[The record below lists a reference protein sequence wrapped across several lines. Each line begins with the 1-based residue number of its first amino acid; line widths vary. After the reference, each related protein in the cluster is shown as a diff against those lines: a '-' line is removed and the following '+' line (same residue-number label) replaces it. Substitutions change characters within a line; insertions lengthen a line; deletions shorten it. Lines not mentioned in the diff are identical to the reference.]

1 MAKPKKQVTKVKDSD
16 FVFTSFQPSDQV
28 TGSAFMLEIPREG
41 LKILIDAGMFQDSR
55 YNVKQAFDINKRKVN
70 KIPWRELTHVI
81 ISHAHA
87 DHCAVLPLACV
98 PELQFE
104 GKIICTEASQPLI
117 ILNTKDC
124 AFVMDS
130 QAKAW
135 NKANPKKPVLPLFTM
150 EHAEALTQRLQG
162 YRYYENIPLTPNVS
176 VQLVPTGH
184 LLGDCSIIITYMI
197 DEWTTRRIF
206 YSGDTNAWTN
216 TPRPFT
222 KQFDTERIYDCDT
235 VICESTYGTRLHE
248 PMDVVGRL
256 EKIIKERCIE
266 QKHVLFI
273 PSFAIG
279 RSAQV
284 CYYLKQVFD
293 KHPEWDKLNLPIY
306 LAGKMLLSSFN
317 TYGNPY
323 MQRHFMDEEW
333 SDTGIFNWGRIQKID
348 NFPEVE
354 EKLIDSKP
362 KIIIASSGMVTG
374 GYSTYLA
381 QQLVG
386 RERVTILMSG
396 YVGEGTIGR
405 AILDTKDKDKKVVSI
420 QGVKYNVRCNIEDRL
435 SLSGHGDYKQLTT
448 LITKSMNQNKLKRV
462 IIVHGG
468 AEERKH
474 MMEEVSKLSNAEVMT
489 MQEEEQIR
497 F

>member
-1 MAKPKKQVTKVKDSD
+1 
-16 FVFTSFQPSDQV
+16 
-28 TGSAFMLEIPREG
+28 
-41 LKILIDAGMFQDSR
+41 
-55 YNVKQAFDINKRKVN
+55 
-70 KIPWRELTHVI
+70 
-81 ISHAHA
+81 
-87 DHCAVLPLACV
+87 
-98 PELQFE
+98 
-104 GKIICTEASQPLI
+104 
-117 ILNTKDC
+117 
-124 AFVMDS
+124 
-130 QAKAW
+130 
-135 NKANPKKPVLPLFTM
+135 
-150 EHAEALTQRLQG
+150 
-162 YRYYENIPLTPNVS
+162 
-176 VQLVPTGH
+176 
-184 LLGDCSIIITYMI
+184 
-197 DEWTTRRIF
+197 
-206 YSGDTNAWTN
+206 
-216 TPRPFT
+216 
-222 KQFDTERIYDCDT
+222 
-235 VICESTYGTRLHE
+235 
-248 PMDVVGRL
+248 
-256 EKIIKERCIE
+256 
-266 QKHVLFI
+266 
-273 PSFAIG
+273 
-279 RSAQV
+279 
-284 CYYLKQVFD
+284 
-293 KHPEWDKLNLPIY
+293 
-306 LAGKMLLSSFN
+306 MLLSSFN

-468 AEERKH
+468 AEEREH
-474 MMEEVSKLSNAEVMT
+474 MMEEVSKLSNTEVMT